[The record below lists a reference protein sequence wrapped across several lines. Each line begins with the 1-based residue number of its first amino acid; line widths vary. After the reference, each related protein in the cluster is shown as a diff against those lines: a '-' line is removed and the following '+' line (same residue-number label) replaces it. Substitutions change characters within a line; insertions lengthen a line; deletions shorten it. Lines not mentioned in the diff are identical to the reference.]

1 MEIHSPDQKQKQ
13 KPSKNN
19 ASLTPTQ
26 VVAQL
31 DRYIVGQGKA
41 KRAVAIALR
50 NRWRRKQV
58 KGPLRDEIAPKNIV
72 LIGPTGV
79 GKTEIAR
86 RLAKLVS
93 APFIK
98 VEATKFTE
106 VGYVGKDVESM
117 IRDLVEAS
125 IHMVRSELEG
135 EVGDDATERA
145 DTRVL
150 DALYPQ
156 PAAGATDDER
166 ERNTRTR
173 EKLMTMLR
181 SGHLDERQVEVDLQK
196 RTSAPGMQVFGAG
209 NMDQLGGLQEMLKG
223 LVPQKKTKRKVS
235 VAEARSLLRE
245 EEAGGLVDD
254 DKVISE
260 ALRRVEQDG
269 IVFIDEIDKIAVGGG
284 NGGMSRGPDVSREG
298 VQRDILP
305 IVEGTTVNTRHGS
318 VKTDHVLF
326 VAAGAFHL
334 SKPSDLIPE
343 IQGRFPIRV
352 ELDAL
357 GVDELRQIL
366 VEPDNALV
374 KQYIATMA
382 TEGVTLSFDD
392 EAVLRLAELA
402 AEVNG
407 RQENIGARRLHTV
420 MEALLDELSFDAS
433 ERSGDTVA
441 IDRAEVERRLMPL
454 LGDED
459 LSRYIL

>member
-1 MEIHSPDQKQKQ
+1 MQVHSPDDA
-13 KPSKNN
+13 PS
-19 ASLTPTQ
+19 AVSDPSSLTPRE
-26 VVAQL
+26 VVAEL
-31 DRYIVGQGKA
+31 DRFIIGQGKA

-58 KGPLRDEIAPKNIV
+58 TGPLREEIAPKNII

-135 EVGDDATERA
+135 EVGADAMERA
-145 DTRVL
+145 DRRVL
-150 DALYPQ
+150 DALYP
-156 PAAGATDDER
+156 PPGPTATEDEK
-166 ERNTRTR
+166 ERNSRTR
-173 EKLMTMLR
+173 DKLLTMLR
-181 SGHLDERQVEVDLQK
+181 SGHLDERQVEIDVDK
-196 RTSAPGMQVFGAG
+196 RATPPGAQVFGAG
-209 NMDQLGGLQEMLKG
+209 NMDQLGGLQDMLKG
-223 LVPQKKTKRKVS
+223 LVPTKKTRRKVP
-235 VAEARSLLRE
+235 VAEARTLLRN

-254 DKVISE
+254 DRVLTE
-260 ALRRVEQDG
+260 ALRRVEQEG
-269 IVFIDEIDKIAVGGG
+269 IVFVDEIDKIAVGGAG
-284 NGGMSRGPDVSREG
+284 SGGGRGPDVSREG

-305 IVEGTTVNTRHGS
+305 IVEGTTVNTRHGA
-318 VKTDHVLF
+318 VKTDHILF

-343 IQGRFPIRV
+343 LQGRFPIRV
-352 ELDAL
+352 ELDDL

-366 VEPDNALV
+366 VDPDNALT

-392 EAVLRLAELA
+392 DAVLRLAQIA
-402 AEVNG
+402 ADVNT

-420 MEALLDELSFDAS
+420 LEALLDELSFDAS
-433 ERSGDTVA
+433 ERAGDVVT
-441 IDRAEVERRLMPL
+441 IDRAEVDARLGPL

>member
-1 MEIHSPDQKQKQ
+1 MHSPDD
-13 KPSKNN
+13 KPKPAKGA
-19 ASLTPTQ
+19 ASLTPKEI
-26 VVAQL
+26 VAQL
-31 DRYIVGQGKA
+31 DRFIIGQGAA

-58 KGPLRDEIAPKNIV
+58 QGPLRDEIAPKNIV

-86 RLAKLVS
+86 RLAKLVA

-135 EVGDDATERA
+135 DVEEDAAERA
-145 DTRVL
+145 DRRVL
-150 DALYPQ
+150 DALYA
-156 PAAGATDDER
+156 PAGPGASEDER
-166 ERNTRTR
+166 ERNKRTR
-173 EKLMTMLR
+173 DKLLTMLR
-181 SGHLDERQVEVDLQK
+181 QGHLDERMVEIEIDK
-196 RTSAPGMQVFGAG
+196 RTSTPGMQVFGAQG
-209 NMDQLGGLQEMLKG
+209 MDQLGGLQDMLKG
-223 LVPQKKTKRKVS
+223 LVPKQKSKRKVS
-235 VAEARSLLRE
+235 VEEARSLLRT

-254 DKVISE
+254 DKVMAE

-269 IVFIDEIDKIAVGGG
+269 IVFIDEIDKIAVGSTQGG
-284 NGGMSRGPDVSREG
+284 GARGPDVSREG

-305 IVEGTTVNTRHGS
+305 IVEGTTVNTRHGA
-318 VKTDHVLF
+318 VQTDHILF

-343 IQGRFPIRV
+343 LQGRFPIRV
-352 ELDAL
+352 ELEDL
-357 GVDELRQIL
+357 GTEELRRIL
-366 VEPDNALV
+366 VEPDNALT
-374 KQYIATMA
+374 KQYVATMG
-382 TEGVTLSFDD
+382 TEGVELVFEP
-392 EAVLRLAELA
+392 EAVMRLAEMA
-402 AEVNG
+402 AEVNT

-420 MEALLDELSFDAS
+420 LEALLDELSFDAS
-433 ERSGDTVA
+433 DRPGEKVV
-441 IDRAEVERRLMPL
+441 IDRAEVERRLDPL

>member
-1 MEIHSPDQKQKQ
+1 MEIHSPDDR
-13 KPSKNN
+13 P
-19 ASLTPTQ
+19 AVPADGAALTPAAI
-26 VVAQL
+26 VEQL
-31 DRYIVGQGKA
+31 DRYIIGQKAA

-125 IHMVRSELEG
+125 IHMVRSELESD
-135 EVGDDATERA
+135 VGDAAADRA
-145 DTRVL
+145 DHRVL
-150 DALYPQ
+150 DALYPP
-156 PAAGATDDER
+156 PAPTADQAEK
-166 ERNTRTR
+166 ERNQRTR
-173 EKLMTMLR
+173 EKLLTMLR
-181 SGHLDERQVEVDLQK
+181 NGHLDERQVEIEVQK
-196 RTSAPGMQVFGAG
+196 RTSTPGMQVFGAQG
-209 NMDQLGGLQEMLKG
+209 MDQLGGLQDMLKG
-223 LVPQKKTKRKVS
+223 LVPNQRTKRKVS
-235 VAEARSLLRE
+235 VEEARKLLRD

-254 DKVISE
+254 DAVLTE

-269 IVFIDEIDKIAVGGG
+269 IVFIDEIDKIAVGSTDGG
-284 NGGMSRGPDVSREG
+284 GRRGPDVSREG

-305 IVEGTTVNTRHGS
+305 IVEGTTVNTRHGA

-343 IQGRFPIRV
+343 LQGRFPIRV
-352 ELDAL
+352 ELEDL
-357 GVDELRQIL
+357 SVEDLRKIL

-374 KQYIATMA
+374 RQYEATMA
-382 TEGVTLSFDD
+382 TEGVRLVFTDD
-392 EAVLRLAELA
+392 AVERIAGMA
-402 AEVNG
+402 AEVNT

-420 MEALLDELSFDAS
+420 MEALLDELSFDAPDRAG
-433 ERSGDTVA
+433 ETVT
-441 IDRAEVERRLMPL
+441 IDRVEVEARLGPL

>member
-1 MEIHSPDQKQKQ
+1 MEIHSPDDR
-13 KPSKNN
+13 P
-19 ASLTPTQ
+19 AVPADGADLTPAAI
-26 VVAQL
+26 VEQL
-31 DRYIVGQGKA
+31 DRYIIGQRAA

-58 KGPLRDEIAPKNIV
+58 KGPLREEIAPKNIV

-125 IHMVRSELEG
+125 IHMVRTELESD
-135 EVGDDATERA
+135 VGDAAAERA
-145 DTRVL
+145 DQRVL
-150 DALYPQ
+150 DALYP
-156 PAAGATDDER
+156 PAAPTADQAEK
-166 ERNTRTR
+166 ERNQRTR
-173 EKLMTMLR
+173 EKLLTMLR
-181 SGHLDERQVEVDLQK
+181 NGHLDERLVEIDVEK
-196 RTSAPGMQVFGAG
+196 RTGTPGMQVFGAQG
-209 NMDQLGGLQEMLKG
+209 MDQLGGLQDMLKG
-223 LVPQKKTKRKVS
+223 LVPKQRTKRKVS
-235 VAEARSLLRE
+235 VEEARKLLRD

-254 DKVISE
+254 DAVLSE

-269 IVFIDEIDKIAVGGG
+269 IVFIDEIDKIAMGSADGGG
-284 NGGMSRGPDVSREG
+284 RRGPDVSREG

-305 IVEGTTVNTRHGS
+305 IVEGTTVNTRHGA

-343 IQGRFPIRV
+343 LQGRFPIRV
-352 ELDAL
+352 ELEDL
-357 GVDELRQIL
+357 SVDDLRKIL

-374 KQYIATMA
+374 RQYMATMA
-382 TEGVTLSFDD
+382 TEGVRLVFED
-392 EAVLRLAELA
+392 EAVLRIAQMA
-402 AEVNG
+402 AEVNT

-420 MEALLDELSFDAS
+420 MEALLDELSFDAPDRAG
-433 ERSGDTVA
+433 ETVT
-441 IDRAEVERRLMPL
+441 IDRAEVEARLGPL

>member
-1 MEIHSPDQKQKQ
+1 VEIHSPDEN
-13 KPSKNN
+13 PRASTEN
-19 ASLTPTQ
+19 AGLTPRE
-26 VVAQL
+26 VVVEL
-31 DRYIVGQGKA
+31 DRYIVGQARA

-58 KGPLRDEIAPKNIV
+58 VGPLREEISPKNIV

-93 APFIK
+93 APFVK

-125 IHMVRSELEG
+125 IHMVRTALEG
-135 EVGDDATERA
+135 EVGDAASERA
-145 DTRVL
+145 DRRVL
-150 DALYPQ
+150 DALYP
-156 PAAGATDDER
+156 PPGAGASEDER

-173 EKLMTMLR
+173 DKLLTMLR
-181 SGHLDERQVEVDLQK
+181 AGHLDERQVEVEVNK
-196 RTSAPGMQVFGAG
+196 RTQAPGMQVFGAQG
-209 NMDQLGGLQEMLKG
+209 MDQLGGLQDMLKG
-223 LVPQKKTKRKVS
+223 LVPTKKTKRKIP
-235 VAEARSLLRE
+235 VAEARALLRE

-254 DKVISE
+254 DKVLAE

-269 IVFIDEIDKIAVGGG
+269 IVFIDEIDKIAVGSQGG
-284 NGGMSRGPDVSREG
+284 GRGPDVSREG

-305 IVEGTTVNTRHGS
+305 IVEGTTVNTRHGT
-318 VKTDHVLF
+318 VKTDHILF

-343 IQGRFPIRV
+343 LQGRFPIRV
-352 ELDAL
+352 ELEAL
-357 GVDELRQIL
+357 TVSDLKQIL
-366 VEPDNALV
+366 VEPDNALI

-392 EAVLRLAELA
+392 EAIQRLAELA

-420 MEALLDELSFDAS
+420 LEALLEELSFEAP
-433 ERSGDTVA
+433 ERDGETVR
-441 IDRAEVERRLMPL
+441 IDRAEVERRLLPV